1 MLGERTNVDKAASV
15 GNYLNLYFGQNQ
27 GVRLGESTVAS
38 TKVHARMPEKRIKGQ
53 LKILVNRDAG
63 KVFLDF
69 VEEGRVVH
77 IDVYHRPGKID
88 PRELARAIYSAID
101 DYFLAKDPQ
110 LQYAEDERFKMVIDY
125 AGKIYIT
132 SNQGRGTLYNLQE
145 GIYW

>member
-110 LQYAEDERFKMVIDY
+110 LQ
-125 AGKIYIT
+125 
-132 SNQGRGTLYNLQE
+132 
-145 GIYW
+145 